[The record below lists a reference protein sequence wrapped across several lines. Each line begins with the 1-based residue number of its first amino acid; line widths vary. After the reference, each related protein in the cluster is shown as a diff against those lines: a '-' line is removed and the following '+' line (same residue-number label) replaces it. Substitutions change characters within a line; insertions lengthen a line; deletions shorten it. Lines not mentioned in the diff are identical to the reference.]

1 MNLDKLKEFIKNNP
15 TLILAFIAILIIMLI
30 YITVYYR
37 GFWKIGPFT
46 ENMSN
51 KTPIEELAE
60 QINEAFQ
67 G

>member
-15 TLILAFIAILIIMLI
+15 TLILAFIAILVIMLI

-37 GFWKIGPFT
+37 GLWKIGPYV
-46 ENMSN
+46 ESMSN